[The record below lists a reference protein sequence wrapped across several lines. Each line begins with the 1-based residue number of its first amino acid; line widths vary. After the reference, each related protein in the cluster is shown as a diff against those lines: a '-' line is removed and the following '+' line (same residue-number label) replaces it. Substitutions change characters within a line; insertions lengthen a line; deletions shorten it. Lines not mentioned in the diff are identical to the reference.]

1 MRPWARDSTFRWLS
15 MTKDQREC
23 CACVRDKKLMD
34 LIVHF
39 TMFHWQKTESAFIYR
54 FHKPLDWIGEMEIK
68 CPFLLFKQLFP
79 LLYIFRCNQHPLKS
93 IWSSLNH
100 QKWSPSDH
108 NFEWTVVALLRL
120 WGDKGCPPFAIHFLS
135 SSVSFL
141 SHCDDSYSC
150 DRGWRWGRW

>member
-1 MRPWARDSTFRWLS
+1 MGQGLNFQMIEYDKGPKGVLCLFKGTKSWWIWL
-15 MTKDQREC
+15 
-23 CACVRDKKLMD
+23 
-34 LIVHF
+34 F
-39 TMFHWQKTESAFIYR
+39 TLQCFTDEKTESAFIYR

-79 LLYIFRCNQHPLKS
+79 LLYLFRCNQHPLKS
-93 IWSSLNH
+93 IWSSFNH

-108 NFEWTVVALLRL
+108 NFEWTYSRL